1 MKRRI
6 LSEKNLVVLL
16 FVLVLI
22 LFSVAQED
30 SKKIEKMYQETFQVE
45 NQRLDVGGPKSEEA
59 SITDFPIETGK
70 Q

>member
-22 LFSVAQED
+22 FFSVAQED
-30 SKKIEKMYQETFQVE
+30 SKKIEKMYQEAFQTT
-45 NQRLDVGGPKSEEA
+45 S
-59 SITDFPIETGK
+59 TDNIDHDGGK
-70 Q
+70 QTIPDTDLR

>member
-1 MKRRI
+1 MNRRI

-45 NQRLDVGGPKSEEA
+45 YHEKPVVGDTESKES
-59 SITDFPIETGK
+59 SVSNFPIEY
-70 Q
+70 